1 MNRQIL
7 LLGFLAAFAIGPVH
21 AEADFGE
28 WDIDENGG
36 INEAEYASGFENDGV
51 LEKWDANE
59 DGILDDDEFG
69 EMFYTIFDA
78 DRDDRLTVEEFDRG
92 VDSFF
97 GEQAVN
103 LSIPRW
109 DADGDGIISRDEF
122 TQTAG
127 DSELFSTFDG
137 NRDGV
142 LESDEMEDGLFDVAD
157 GDADDELDD
166 DEFLFDEWGF

>member
-7 LLGFLAAFAIGPVH
+7 LLGFLAVFAIGPVY
-21 AEADFGE
+21 AEADFAE
-28 WDIDENGG
+28 WDADEDGV
-36 INEAEYASGFENDGV
+36 INEAEYAWGFENDEI

-59 DGILDDDEFG
+59 DEALDEDEFG

-78 DRDDRLTVEEFDRG
+78 DKDDRLTVAEFDRG

-103 LSIPRW
+103 LSVPRW
-109 DADGDGIISRDEF
+109 DANGDDIISRDEF
-122 TQTAG
+122 SQTAG
-127 DSELFSTFDG
+127 DGELFLTFDD

-142 LESDEMEDGLFDVAD
+142 LESDEMEDGLFDAAD
-157 GDADDELDD
+157 RDADDELDD
-166 DEFLFDEWGF
+166 DEFLFDNWGF

>member
-7 LLGFLAAFAIGPVH
+7 LLGFLAAFAIGPVY

-28 WDIDENGG
+28 WDANEDGV
-36 INEAEYASGFENDGV
+36 INESEYALGFENDGIF
-51 LEKWDANE
+51 EKWDANE
-59 DGILDDDEFG
+59 DEVLDKDEFG
-69 EMFYTIFDA
+69 EMFYTLFDV
-78 DRDDRLTVEEFDRG
+78 DENDELTVAEFDQG

-109 DADGDGIISRDEF
+109 DADGDGIISRYEF
-122 TQTAG
+122 SQTAG
-127 DSELFSTFDG
+127 DSELFSMFDG

-142 LESDEMEDGLFDVAD
+142 LESDEMEDGLFDAAD
-157 GDADDELDD
+157 RDVDDELDD
-166 DEFLFDEWGF
+166 DEFLFDDWGF